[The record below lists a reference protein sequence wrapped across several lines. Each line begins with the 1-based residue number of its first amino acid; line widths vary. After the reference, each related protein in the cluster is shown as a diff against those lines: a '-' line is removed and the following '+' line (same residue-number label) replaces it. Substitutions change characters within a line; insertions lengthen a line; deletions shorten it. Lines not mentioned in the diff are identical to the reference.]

1 MKDNPQVAIMMPVYN
16 GEKTLP
22 LAIKSIE
29 AQTYQNWKCYI
40 VNDGSTDSTKE
51 ILDALTDPRFVVI
64 HFNENKGRPIA
75 RQTSL
80 DAAEGEYIAF
90 LDADDIFHPEKLEKQ
105 VRILENHKDIDLVSC
120 GNLCYG
126 NNFTPVSY
134 RGLGKG
140 IVQEYNDDKK
150 VTMALR
156 TSLLRL
162 KECKKVN
169 FQSNLKYAEDTDFL
183 EKYLPNRKYIIQDEI
198 LYYYSEFESVSKYK
212 ILKTNIYGIIL
223 FSKSFNETPLKTTKN
238 IIKNLLKISVKIIL
252 YPFVDANFYLNKRG
266 ENVTDQQKNEF
277 KEIIRIISKSN

>member
-1 MKDNPQVAIMMPVYN
+1 METNPQIAIMMPVYN

-51 ILDALTDPRFVVI
+51 ILDALTDPRFVII

-75 RQTSL
+75 RQTIL

-105 VRILENHKDIDLVSC
+105 VKILEAHKNVDLVSC

-126 NNFTPVSY
+126 NNFTPISY
-134 RGLGKG
+134 RGVGKG
-140 IVQEYNDDKK
+140 LIQEYNVDKK
-150 VTMALR
+150 VNMALR

-162 KECKKVN
+162 KECKKVR

-198 LYYYSEFESVSKYK
+198 LYYYSEFESVSKSK

-266 ENVTDQQKNEF
+266 KNVTDQQKNEF

>member
-1 MKDNPQVAIMMPVYN
+1 METNPQIAIMMPVYN

-40 VNDGSTDSTKE
+40 VNDGSIDSTKE
-51 ILDALTDPRFVVI
+51 ILDALTDPRFVII

-105 VRILENHKDIDLVSC
+105 VKILEAHKNVDLVSC

-126 NNFTPVSY
+126 NNFTPISY
-134 RGLGKG
+134 RGVGKG
-140 IVQEYNDDKK
+140 LIQEYNVDKK
-150 VTMALR
+150 VSMALR

-162 KECKKVN
+162 KECKKVS
-169 FQSNLKYAEDTDFL
+169 FKSDLMLAEDTDFL
-183 EKYLPNRKYIIQDEI
+183 EKFLPNRKYIIQDEI
-198 LYYYSEFESVSKYK
+198 LYYYSEFDSVDKNK
-212 ILKTNIYGIIL
+212 ILTTEFYSLMQYKSLLFRQPVYSLKNMSKNGI
-223 FSKSFNETPLKTTKN
+223 K
-238 IIKNLLKISVKIIL
+238 LLVKALL
-252 YPFVDANFYLNKRG
+252 YPFVDADFYLKRRG
-266 ENVTDQQKNEF
+266 STPDDLQILEFTNVVKLLTY
-277 KEIIRIISKSN
+277 

>member
-1 MKDNPQVAIMMPVYN
+1 METNPQIAIMMPVYN

-51 ILDALTDPRFVVI
+51 ILDALTDPRFVII

-105 VRILENHKDIDLVSC
+105 VKILEAHKNVDLVSC

-126 NNFTPVSY
+126 NNFTPISY
-134 RGLGKG
+134 RGVGKG
-140 IVQEYNDDKK
+140 LIQEYNVDKK
-150 VTMALR
+150 VSMALR

-162 KECKKVN
+162 KECKKVS
-169 FQSNLKYAEDTDFL
+169 FKSDLMLAEDTDFL
-183 EKYLPNRKYIIQDEI
+183 EKFLPNRKYIIQDEI
-198 LYYYSEFESVSKYK
+198 LYYYSEFDSVDKNK
-212 ILKTNIYGIIL
+212 ILTTEFYSLMQYKSLLFRQPVYSLKNMSKNGI
-223 FSKSFNETPLKTTKN
+223 K
-238 IIKNLLKISVKIIL
+238 LLVKALL
-252 YPFVDANFYLNKRG
+252 YPFVDADFYLKRRG
-266 ENVTDQQKNEF
+266 STPDDLQILEFTNVVKLLTY
-277 KEIIRIISKSN
+277 

>member
-1 MKDNPQVAIMMPVYN
+1 METNPQIAIMMPVYN

-51 ILDALTDPRFVVI
+51 ILDALTDPRFVII

-90 LDADDIFHPEKLEKQ
+90 LDADDIFHTEKLEKQ
-105 VRILENHKDIDLVSC
+105 VKILEAHKNVDLVSC

-126 NNFTPVSY
+126 NNFTPISY
-134 RGLGKG
+134 RGVGKG
-140 IVQEYNDDKK
+140 LIQEYNVDKK
-150 VTMALR
+150 VSMALR

-162 KECKKVN
+162 KECKKVS
-169 FQSNLKYAEDTDFL
+169 FKSDLMLAEDTDFL
-183 EKYLPNRKYIIQDEI
+183 EKFLPNRKYIIQDEI
-198 LYYYSEFESVSKYK
+198 LYYYSEFDSVDKNK
-212 ILKTNIYGIIL
+212 ILTTEFYSLMQYKSLL
-223 FSKSFNETPLKTTKN
+223 FRQPVYS
-238 IIKNLLKISVKIIL
+238 LKIC
-252 YPFVDANFYLNKRG
+252 
-266 ENVTDQQKNEF
+266 QKME
-277 KEIIRIISKSN
+277 

>member
-1 MKDNPQVAIMMPVYN
+1 MDTNPQIAIMMPVYN

-51 ILDALTDPRFVVI
+51 ILDALTDPRFVII

-90 LDADDIFHPEKLEKQ
+90 LDADDIFHTEKLEKQ
-105 VRILENHKDIDLVSC
+105 VKILEAHKNVDLVSC

-126 NNFTPVSY
+126 NNFTPISY
-134 RGLGKG
+134 RGVGKG
-140 IVQEYNDDKK
+140 LIQEYNVDKK
-150 VTMALR
+150 VSMALR

-162 KECKKVN
+162 KECKKVS
-169 FQSNLKYAEDTDFL
+169 FKSDLMLAEDTDFL
-183 EKYLPNRKYIIQDEI
+183 EKFLPNRKYIIQDEI
-198 LYYYSEFESVSKYK
+198 LYYYSEFDSVDKNK
-212 ILKTNIYGIIL
+212 ILTTEFYSLMQYKSLLFRQPVYSLKNMSKNGI
-223 FSKSFNETPLKTTKN
+223 K
-238 IIKNLLKISVKIIL
+238 LLVKALL
-252 YPFVDANFYLNKRG
+252 YPFVDADFYLKRRG
-266 ENVTDQQKNEF
+266 STPDDLQILEFTNVVKLLTY
-277 KEIIRIISKSN
+277 

>member
-1 MKDNPQVAIMMPVYN
+1 MDTNPQIAIMMPVYN

-51 ILDALTDPRFVVI
+51 ILDALTDTRFVVI
-64 HFNENKGRPIA
+64 HFKENKGRPIA

-162 KECKKVN
+162 KECKKVS
-169 FQSNLKYAEDTDFL
+169 FKTDLMLAEDTDFL
-183 EKYLPNRKYIIQDEI
+183 EKFLPNRKYLIQDEI
-198 LYYYSEFESVSKYK
+198 LYYYSEFDSVDKFKIWTTYYYGILRHLKNLKKAPLVTFKKIIYVLIKWFFFTLSLPFFSTEKVLAKRGNKPTEEMISEFNY
-212 ILKTNIYGIIL
+212 ILKEYGI
-223 FSKSFNETPLKTTKN
+223 K
-238 IIKNLLKISVKIIL
+238 
-252 YPFVDANFYLNKRG
+252 
-266 ENVTDQQKNEF
+266 
-277 KEIIRIISKSN
+277 

>member
-1 MKDNPQVAIMMPVYN
+1 
-16 GEKTLP
+16 
-22 LAIKSIE
+22 
-29 AQTYQNWKCYI
+29 
-40 VNDGSTDSTKE
+40 
-51 ILDALTDPRFVVI
+51 
-64 HFNENKGRPIA
+64 
-75 RQTSL
+75 
-80 DAAEGEYIAF
+80 
-90 LDADDIFHPEKLEKQ
+90 
-105 VRILENHKDIDLVSC
+105 
-120 GNLCYG
+120 
-126 NNFTPVSY
+126 
-134 RGLGKG
+134 
-140 IVQEYNDDKK
+140 
-150 VTMALR
+150 
-156 TSLLRL
+156 RL

-277 KEIIRIISKSN
+277 KEIIRIIS

>member
-1 MKDNPQVAIMMPVYN
+1 MDTNPQIAIMMPVYN

-51 ILDALTDPRFVVI
+51 ILDALTDPRFVII

-105 VRILENHKDIDLVSC
+105 VKILEAHKNVDLVSC

-126 NNFTPVSY
+126 NNFTPISY
-134 RGLGKG
+134 RGVGKG
-140 IVQEYNDDKK
+140 LIQEYNVDKK
-150 VTMALR
+150 VSMALR

-162 KECKKVN
+162 KECKKVS
-169 FQSNLKYAEDTDFL
+169 FKSDLMLAEDTDFL
-183 EKYLPNRKYIIQDEI
+183 EKFLPNRKYIIQDEI
-198 LYYYSEFESVSKYK
+198 LYYYSEFDSVDKNK
-212 ILKTNIYGIIL
+212 ILTTEFYSLMQYKSLLFRQPVYSLKNMSKNGI
-223 FSKSFNETPLKTTKN
+223 K
-238 IIKNLLKISVKIIL
+238 LLVKALL
-252 YPFVDANFYLNKRG
+252 YPFVDADFYLKRRG
-266 ENVTDQQKNEF
+266 STPDDLQILEFTNVVKLLTY
-277 KEIIRIISKSN
+277 